1 MRTVLSFVVMLFVA
15 VVPAIA
21 QAPAANMAG
30 TWEVEDT
37 PFSIILAVKDGA
49 VTGQVVQGANKIAI
63 TDAVITGDTV
73 SFKAMSPDGARTV
86 TFTGKLD
93 GNVMLFTREVQLAR
107 EGAPGGGAGLMG
119 LNGPPEFRT
128 RRASAESEVWTGTIR
143 NAPTQRN
150 QNPNPNPRPV
160 TLSTRKM
167 PDPHWRWRGGE
178 KELEVRMFAL
188 PMGTFP
194 LNAFELAGDTLSFSM
209 SRPGP
214 GDELACALTRQP
226 DGKFAGR
233 CEGVGSNFN
242 VLIDLTP
249 PAPAGSPSMR

>member
-1 MRTVLSFVVMLFVA
+1 MRALVSFVVTLFVA
-15 VVPAIA
+15 GASALA
-21 QAPAANMAG
+21 QTPSAGIAG

-37 PFSIILAVKDGA
+37 PFSIVLAVKDGA
-49 VTGQVVQGANKIAI
+49 VTGQVLQGPNKFPI
-63 TDAVITGDTV
+63 TDAVVQGETV
-73 SFKAMSPDGARTV
+73 TFKAMSPDGARTM

-93 GNVMLFTREVQLAR
+93 GNVMLFTREVQLMR

-119 LNGPPEFRT
+119 LNGPPEFRA
-128 RRASAESEVWTGTIR
+128 RRASAETEVWNGTIR

-160 TLSTRKM
+160 TLSKRKM

-178 KELEVRMFAL
+178 PELDVRMFAL
-188 PMGTFP
+188 PMGSFP
-194 LNAFELAGDTLSFSM
+194 LNAFELAGDKLSFSM

-214 GDELACALTRQP
+214 GDEIGCTLTRGP
-226 DGKFAGR
+226 EGTFTGKCESNNAG
-233 CEGVGSNFN
+233 FN

-249 PAPAGSPSMR
+249 PAPPTPGM